1 MKQAAPSSTGSF
13 FMVGLPGL
21 SLDPST
27 LALIRHQRINNFI
40 LFRRNVQDRAQLSR
54 LTNDLRQA
62 CQEEGLAPPLI
73 AIDQEGGTVTR
84 LPPPFTQFAA
94 ARELGAGAAPEV
106 AVREYA
112 RICGQELLAV
122 GINMNLAPVLD
133 LCPAGRGFFMEQ
145 RVLGDEPAPVAALG
159 SLIIAGL
166 QAQGVAA
173 CGKHFP
179 GLGAAVVDPHHH
191 LPVVTETKAR
201 LVAFDLPPFQAAVA
215 AGVAAIMTSHTIY
228 RHLDPENP
236 ATLSVKIL
244 TDLLRVGLNFD
255 GVIVTDDLEMGAIEN
270 EGRIEAAALA
280 AFAAGA
286 DLLLICH
293 DHGKVAAAVE
303 KLAVACQEGALSAQR
318 LAASQERLRR
328 LQQRFAISR
337 PR

>member
-1 MKQAAPSSTGSF
+1 MKQAAPYSTGSF

-27 LALIRHQRINNFI
+27 LELIRNQRINNFI
-40 LFRRNVQDRAQLSR
+40 LFRRNVQDHAQLGR
-54 LTNDLRQA
+54 LTEDLRQA

-94 ARELGAGAAPEV
+94 ARELAAAEAPEA
-106 AVREYA
+106 AVQEYA
-112 RICGQELLAV
+112 RVCGRELLAV

-145 RVLGDEPAPVAALG
+145 RVLGDKPAQVAKLG
-159 SLIIAGL
+159 ALIIEGL
-166 QAQGVAA
+166 QQQGVAA

-191 LPVVTETKAR
+191 LPVVAATETR
-201 LVAFDLPPFQAAVA
+201 LAAFDLPPFQAAIA

-236 ATLSVKIL
+236 ATLSGKIL
-244 TDLLRVGLNFD
+244 TDMLRVGLNFD

-270 EGRIEAAALA
+270 EGRIEAAAVA

-293 DHGKVAAAVE
+293 DHGKVVAAVE
-303 KLAVACQEGALSAQR
+303 KLAAACQEGALSAQR
-318 LAASQERLRR
+318 LAASQQRLRR
-328 LQQRFAISR
+328 VQQRFAISR
-337 PR
+337 QR